1 MISRASDIP
10 PTIPPESTHRAR
22 DATVDSVMD
31 AVSAVSAVTT
41 GTIGTIVD
49 STRPRHAVPLLKLDN
64 ISKIFGGV
72 KALNGVKFDVMPG
85 EVVCLA
91 GENGC
96 GKSTLIKVISGVYQ
110 PESDASMLMD
120 GKSIEGLDPATARA
134 LGIQV
139 IWQDLALFP
148 EMTVAE
154 NIAFE
159 QNLGPRPRLVH
170 YRQMEIAARRILA
183 RLGITIDLARPV
195 RSLSIA
201 QRQIVAIARALVAD
215 ARLVFMDEPTAS
227 LSHAE
232 TEALLAIV
240 RRLSADGIAVVF
252 VSHRLAEVL
261 DVCTRVTVLRDGQ
274 YVGTFPTAGMTQT
287 RLTELMT
294 GRTFDYAV
302 RSTNLDD
309 APIMIQVDGLTRP
322 GEYDDISFFV
332 REGEILGMTG
342 RLGAGRTEI
351 ALSLFGMSQP
361 SAGSI
366 RIAGKPLSLRSN
378 RDAIRAGIA
387 YVSEDRLQLGL
398 VQQQSIGD
406 NTVAAVLDDLLDAT
420 HLISHRKRDAL
431 IADWIKQLAV
441 KIGQPQDAIST
452 LSGGNQQ
459 RIVLAKWLATRPKLL
474 ILDSPTVGVDVGARA
489 GIFAIIDRLAAQGM
503 AILLISDEIPEV
515 YFNADRILHL
525 RDGRIAAEYVPRH
538 VAIDQIER
546 DVHA

>member
-1 MISRASDIP
+1 MISSASVVRK
-10 PTIPPESTHRAR
+10 TTHDEASRSDNQASSE
-22 DATVDSVMD
+22 ADSP
-31 AVSAVSAVTT
+31 AA
-41 GTIGTIVD
+41 GTI
-49 STRPRHAVPLLKLDN
+49 AMPLLKLDN

-72 KALNGVKFDVMPG
+72 KALNNVKFDVMPG
-85 EVVCLA
+85 EVLCLA

-110 PESDASMLMD
+110 PEAHAVMLMD
-120 GKSIEGLDPATARA
+120 GVSIEGLDPARARA

-159 QNLGPRPRLVH
+159 QNLGSRPRLVH
-170 YRQMEIAARRILA
+170 YRQMKIAARRILD
-183 RLGITIDLARPV
+183 RLGVAIDLDRSV
-195 RSLSIA
+195 RELSIA

-232 TEALLAIV
+232 TQALLTIV

-261 DVCTRVTVLRDGQ
+261 NVCTRVTVLRDGQ
-274 YVGTFPTAGMTQT
+274 YVGTFPTAGMTQN

-302 RSTNLDD
+302 RHTDLTG
-309 APIMIQVDGLTRP
+309 APIMVEVEGLTRP
-322 GEYDDISFFV
+322 GEYEDVSFTV
-332 REGEILGMTG
+332 RKGEILGITG
-342 RLGAGRTEI
+342 RLGAGRTEM
-351 ALSLFGMSQP
+351 ALSLFGMSPP

-366 RIAGKPLSLRSN
+366 RLDGKTLSLRSN

-406 NTVAAVLDDLLDAT
+406 NTVAAVLDGLLDAS
-420 HLISHRKRDAL
+420 HLVSPRKRDAL

-441 KIGQPQDAIST
+441 KIGTPQDAVST

-459 RIVLAKWLATRPKLL
+459 RIVLAKWLATDPKLL

-489 GIFAIIDRLAAQGM
+489 GIFAIIDKLAAQGM
-503 AILLISDEIPEV
+503 AIVLISDEIPEV
-515 YFNADRILHL
+515 YFNADRILHM
-525 RDGRIAAEYVPRH
+525 RDGHIAAEYVPGTI
-538 VAIDQIER
+538 AIDQIER

>member
-1 MISRASDIP
+1 MNPSASTARLAPERDRTSDAALVSGTGRA
-10 PTIPPESTHRAR
+10 A
-22 DATVDSVMD
+22 
-31 AVSAVSAVTT
+31 
-41 GTIGTIVD
+41 
-49 STRPRHAVPLLKLDN
+49 LLKLDN
-64 ISKIFGGV
+64 ISKVFGGV
-72 KALNGVKFDVMPG
+72 KALQAVKFEVMPG
-85 EVVCLA
+85 EVLCLA

-110 PESDASMLMD
+110 PEPDAVMLMD
-120 GKSIEGLDPATARA
+120 GQSIEGLDPAKARE

-159 QNLGPRPRLVH
+159 QNLGPRPRLVN
-170 YRQMEIAARRILA
+170 YRQMKIAARRILE
-183 RLGITIDLARPV
+183 RLGVDIDLNRSV

-201 QRQIVAIARALVAD
+201 QRQVVAIARALVAE

-232 TEALLAIV
+232 TEALLKIV

-274 YVGTFPTAGMTQT
+274 FVGTFPTAGMTQT

-302 RSTNLDD
+302 RTTDLSA
-309 APIMIQVDGLTRP
+309 APVVLQVEGLSRR
-322 GEYDDISFFV
+322 GEYDSLSFSV
-332 REGEILGMTG
+332 KRGEILGVTG
-342 RLGAGRTEI
+342 RLGAGRTEL
-351 ALSLFGMSQP
+351 ALSLFGMTRP
-361 SAGSI
+361 DAGVI
-366 RIAGKPLSLRSN
+366 TLDGKPLSLRGN

-406 NTVAAVLDDLLDAT
+406 NTVAAVLDDLLDAA
-420 HLISHRKRDAL
+420 HLIAPGKRDDL
-431 IADWIKQLAV
+431 IRGWIGKLAV
-441 KIGQPQDAIST
+441 KIGTPDDAVST

-459 RIVLAKWLATRPKLL
+459 RIVLAKWLATNPKLL

-489 GIFAIIDRLAAQGM
+489 GIFAIIHTLAEQGM

-515 YFNADRILHL
+515 YFNADRILHM
-525 RDGRIAAEYVPRH
+525 RNGRFVAQYVPG
-538 VAIDQIER
+538 ATTIEQIER
-546 DVHA
+546 DIHA

>member
-1 MISRASDIP
+1 MIPASSAPAADRAP
-10 PTIPPESTHRAR
+10 AQAPA
-22 DATVDSVMD
+22 
-31 AVSAVSAVTT
+31 
-41 GTIGTIVD
+41 
-49 STRPRHAVPLLKLDN
+49 LLHLEN
-64 ISKIFGGV
+64 ISKTFGGV
-72 KALNGVKFDVMPG
+72 KALQQVRFDVMPG
-85 EVVCLA
+85 EVLCLA

-96 GKSTLIKVISGVYQ
+96 GKSTLIKIVSGVYQ
-110 PESDASMLMD
+110 PEPGAQMRFD
-120 GKSIEGLDPATARA
+120 GEPLAALDPAAARR
-134 LGIQV
+134 LGVQV

-159 QNLGPRPRLVH
+159 QNLGERLRWVD
-170 YRQMEIAARRILA
+170 YGRMQAAARRILE
-183 RLGITIDLARPV
+183 RLGVALDLDRPV
-195 RSLSIA
+195 RKLSIA
-201 QRQIVAIARALVAD
+201 QRQIVAIARALVAE

-261 DVCTRVTVLRDGQ
+261 DVCTRVTVMRDGR
-274 YVGTFPTAGMTQT
+274 YVGTYPTAGMTQT

-302 RSTNLDD
+302 RSTDLSAAPVVLRVAGLSRGREYAGLDFT
-309 APIMIQVDGLTRP
+309 IR
-322 GEYDDISFFV
+322 
-332 REGEILGMTG
+332 RGEILGLTG
-342 RLGAGRTEI
+342 RLGAGRTEL
-351 ALSLFGMSQP
+351 ALSLFGMTRP
-361 SAGSI
+361 DAGTVELD
-366 RIAGKPLSLRSN
+366 GKRLALRSN

-398 VQQQSIGD
+398 VQPQSIAD
-406 NTVAAVLDDLLDAT
+406 NTAISVLDGLLDAT
-420 HLISHRKRDAL
+420 RLISTRRREALVRDWVA
-431 IADWIKQLAV
+431 KLAV
-441 KIGQPQDAIST
+441 KIGHPDDAVST

-459 RIVLAKWLATRPKLL
+459 RVVLAKWLATQPKVL

-489 GIFAIIDRLAAQGM
+489 GIFAIIRELAQAGM

-515 YFNADRILHL
+515 YFNADRILHM
-525 RDGRIAAEYVPRH
+525 RGGRLAAEYVPGE
-538 VAIDQIER
+538 VPIDTIER

>member
-1 MISRASDIP
+1 MISAASQDRP
-10 PTIPPESTHRAR
+10 APER
-22 DATVDSVMD
+22 
-31 AVSAVSAVTT
+31 
-41 GTIGTIVD
+41 
-49 STRPRHAVPLLKLDN
+49 RHAGAASVAVVDMQRTELLKLDN

-72 KALNGVKFDVMPG
+72 KALQSIKFDVMPG
-85 EVVCLA
+85 EVLCLA

-110 PESDASMLMD
+110 PEPDAVMLMD
-120 GKSIEGLDPATARA
+120 GQSIEGLDPAKARE

-159 QNLGPRPRLVH
+159 QNLGPRPRLVN
-170 YRQMEIAARRILA
+170 YRQMKVAARRILE
-183 RLGITIDLARPV
+183 RLGVSIDLGRSV

-232 TEALLAIV
+232 TEALLKIV

-302 RSTNLDD
+302 RTTDLSA
-309 APIMIQVDGLTRP
+309 APVVLQVADLRRR
-322 GEYDDISFFV
+322 GEYDAVSFAV
-332 REGEILGMTG
+332 RKGEILGVTG
-342 RLGAGRTEI
+342 RLGAGRTEL
-351 ALSLFGMSQP
+351 ALSLFGMTRP
-361 SAGSI
+361 GAGSI
-366 RIAGKPLSLRSN
+366 SLDGKKLSLGSN

-398 VQQQSIGD
+398 VQPQSIGD

-420 HLISHRKRDAL
+420 RLISLKKRDSL
-431 IADWIKQLAV
+431 ITDWIEQLAV
-441 KIGQPQDAIST
+441 KIGKPEDAVST

-459 RIVLAKWLATRPKLL
+459 RIVLAKWLATNPKLL

-489 GIFAIIDRLAAQGM
+489 GIFAIIHKLAAQGM

-515 YFNADRILHL
+515 YFNADRILHM
-525 RDGRIAAEYVPRH
+525 RNGRVVTEYVPG
-538 VAIDQIER
+538 ATSIDQIER